1 MGGITVE
8 HVARS
13 FGEVHA
19 VRDATFSVEA
29 GHVAG
34 LIGPNGSGKT
44 TLLLMLAT
52 LLVPDAGSI
61 RVAGH
66 DPVSESR
73 AVRARIGWM
82 PDALG
87 SWPSLTVRDALVTS
101 GRMYG
106 MTTDA
111 ASARAAELIELVD
124 LAPLADRPTRVLSR
138 GQKQRLSLARALV
151 HDPDVL
157 LLDEPASGLDPAAR
171 AALRELVRRLAGE
184 GKTVLV
190 SSHVLAELEEM
201 ADTAVF
207 LAGGVTAAA
216 DAVERAG
223 RSERQWR
230 IRSLDAARL
239 GAALEA
245 AGFGPVA
252 RIDNLGAVVPLS
264 HEADAA
270 QLLAHLVGV
279 GVPVSSFAPAVGDLE
294 HVFLDLN
301 RAGAPPAASTPDPA
315 APIDGPAAS
324 APVQDATDRG
334 TPTDPDTPTDREA
347 GA

>member
-8 HVARS
+8 RVARS
-13 FGEVHA
+13 FGDVHA
-19 VRDATFSVEA
+19 VRDATFSIEP

-66 DPVSESR
+66 DPVTEPR

-82 PDALG
+82 PDVLG
-87 SWPSLTVRDALVTS
+87 SWPTLTVRDALVTS

-106 MTTDA
+106 MTPPV
-111 ASARAAELIELVD
+111 ASARAAELIALVD
-124 LAPLADRPTRVLSR
+124 LEPLADRPTRVLSR
-138 GQKQRLSLARALV
+138 GQKQRLSLGRALV

-171 AALRELVRRLAGE
+171 ASLRELVRRLAGE

-201 ADTAVF
+201 ADTAVY

-216 DAVERAG
+216 DAVARAG
-223 RSERQWR
+223 RSARQWR
-230 IRSLDAARL
+230 IRSLDPDRL
-239 GAALEA
+239 RTALDV
-245 AGFGPVA
+245 AGFGAVA
-252 RIDNLGAVVPLS
+252 RIDNLGAVVPLTDES
-264 HEADAA
+264 DAA
-270 QLLAHLVGV
+270 QLLAHLVGA

-294 HVFLDLN
+294 HVFHDLN
-301 RAGAPPAASTPDPA
+301 RAGAPSAASHPDPA
-315 APIDGPAAS
+315 APIDGADGNDGEVPS
-324 APVQDATDRG
+324 
-334 TPTDPDTPTDREA
+334 
-347 GA
+347 